1 MTTEL
6 FRKVEETVTVD
17 GIEEKR
23 TTSVEYILR
32 DEDREVGR
40 LNVSEWGVNFNVS
53 KAIDVD
59 AMAEDIINILTT
71 ETV

>member
-6 FRKVEETVTVD
+6 FKKVEETVTVD

-23 TTSVEYILR
+23 TTAVEYILI
-32 DEDREVGR
+32 DGDSEVGR
-40 LNVSEWGVNFNVS
+40 LNVNEWGVNFNIS
-53 KAIDVD
+53 KGIDVD
-59 AMAEDIINILTT
+59 AMAADIINILTT

>member
-23 TTSVEYILR
+23 TTAVEYILK
-32 DEDREVGR
+32 DEDNEVGR
-40 LNVSEWGVNFNVS
+40 LNVNEWGVNFNIS

-59 AMAEDIINILTT
+59 AMTEDIINILTT

>member
-6 FRKVEETVTVD
+6 FKKVEETVTVD

-23 TTSVEYILR
+23 TTAVEYILK
-32 DEDREVGR
+32 DGDNEIGR
-40 LNVSEWGVNFNVS
+40 LNVNEWGVNFNIS
-53 KAIDVD
+53 KSIDVD

-71 ETV
+71 EEV

>member
-6 FRKVEETVTVD
+6 FKKIEETVTID

-23 TTSVEYILR
+23 TTAVEYVIK
-32 DEDREVGR
+32 DSNNEVGR
-40 LNVSEWGVNFNVS
+40 LNVNEWGVNFNIS

-59 AMAEDIINILTT
+59 EMTADIINILTT

>member
-6 FRKVEETVTVD
+6 FRKVEETVTAD

-23 TTSVEYILR
+23 TTAVEYILK
-32 DEDREVGR
+32 DGDSEIGR
-40 LNVSEWGVNFNVS
+40 LNVNEWGVNFNIS
-53 KAIDVD
+53 KGIDVD
-59 AMAEDIINILTT
+59 AMAADIINIITT

>member
-23 TTSVEYILR
+23 TTAIEYILK
-32 DEDREVGR
+32 DGDNEVGR
-40 LNVSEWGVNFNVS
+40 LNVNEWGVNFNIN
-53 KAIDVD
+53 KGIDVD

>member
-23 TTSVEYILR
+23 TTAVEYILK
-32 DEDREVGR
+32 DGDNEVGR
-40 LNVSEWGVNFNVS
+40 LNVNEWGVNFNIS

-59 AMAEDIINILTT
+59 EMTADIINVLTT

>member
-6 FRKVEETVTVD
+6 FRKVEEIVTVD

-23 TTSVEYILR
+23 TTAVEYILK
-32 DEDREVGR
+32 DEDNEVGR
-40 LNVSEWGVNFNVS
+40 LNVNEWGANFNIS